1 MSNVYF
7 IYGDDEY
14 AIQKQ
19 INTIVA
25 KIDASYDEIKL
36 DMDENNIGDLIEE
49 LRTIPFLSEKK
60 VIYVTNISS
69 IDDKSDYYED
79 FLNAINTFN
88 DTNISIFLADSKL
101 KSDSIIYKDLKKYA
115 ICYAFTNNGTSL
127 DELLVEIL
135 KDNDFQMANDAK
147 EELLA
152 RVDNAKALISE
163 LDKLLMY
170 KYDDKQITKN
180 DVALLVSKNLD
191 LNVFDLV
198 TAVIEKNKKKAIEIY
213 NDLQV
218 ANVSATYLLGLLLSK
233 FQEIFDVKV
242 LIQGGYSQD
251 LIASIFK
258 VKSGRAY
265 YMIKNANMLNMKL
278 VKQKLEELTKLE
290 YDIKSGHQEQTLG
303 LELFILK

>member
-36 DMDENNIGDLIEE
+36 DMDDNNIGNLIEE

-88 DTNISIFLADSKL
+88 DTNIAIFLADSKL
-101 KSDSIIYKDLKKYA
+101 KSDSTIYKDLKKYA
-115 ICYAFTNNGTSL
+115 ICYSFTNNGTSL

-135 KDNDFQMANDAK
+135 KDNDFQMAKDAK
-147 EELLA
+147 DELLA
-152 RVDNAKALISE
+152 RIDNAKALISE

-290 YDIKSGHQEQTLG
+290 YDIKSGRQEQTLG

>member
-36 DMDENNIGDLIEE
+36 DMDDNNIGDLIEE

-60 VIYVTNISS
+60 VIYVTNISN

-88 DTNISIFLADSKL
+88 DTNIAIFLADSKL
-101 KSDSIIYKDLKKYA
+101 KTDSTIYKDLKKYA

-127 DELLVEIL
+127 DELLAEIL
-135 KDNDFQMANDAK
+135 KDNDFQMAKDAK
-147 EELLA
+147 DELLA

-180 DVALLVSKNLD
+180 DVVLLVSKNLD

-290 YDIKSGHQEQTLG
+290 YDIKSGRQEQTLG

>member
-36 DMDENNIGDLIEE
+36 DMDDNNIGDLIEE

-101 KSDSIIYKDLKKYA
+101 KSDSTIYKDLKKYA

-290 YDIKSGHQEQTLG
+290 YDIKSGRQEQTLG

>member
-36 DMDENNIGDLIEE
+36 DMDDNNIGDLIEE

-135 KDNDFQMANDAK
+135 KDTDFQMAKDAK

-290 YDIKSGHQEQTLG
+290 YDIKSGRQEQTLG

>member
-14 AIQKQ
+14 AMQKQ
-19 INTIVA
+19 INAIIS

-36 DMDENNIGDLIEE
+36 DMDDNNIGDLIEE

-60 VIYVTNISS
+60 VINITNISS

-88 DTNISIFLADSKL
+88 DTNIAIFLGDSKL
-101 KSDSIIYKDLKKYA
+101 KSDSTIFKDLKKYA
-115 ICYAFTNNGTSL
+115 VCYSFTNNTTSL
-127 DELLVEIL
+127 DELLKEIL
-135 KDNDFQMANDAK
+135 KDNNFQIDKDAQD
-147 EELLA
+147 ELLA
-152 RVDNAKALISE
+152 RIDNAKGLISE

-170 KYDDKQITKN
+170 KYEEKQITKN
-180 DVALLVSKNLD
+180 DVKLIVSKNLD

-198 TAVIEKNKKKAIEIY
+198 SAVVEKNKKKAIEIY
-213 NDLQV
+213 NDLQI

-265 YMIKNANMLNMKL
+265 YMMKNANMLNMGL

-290 YDIKSGHQEQTLG
+290 YDIKSGRQEQSLG

>member
-36 DMDENNIGDLIEE
+36 DMDDNNIGDLIEE

-60 VIYVTNISS
+60 VIYVTNISN

-88 DTNISIFLADSKL
+88 DTNIAIFLADSKL
-101 KSDSIIYKDLKKYA
+101 KTDSTIYKDLKKYA

-135 KDNDFQMANDAK
+135 KDNDFQMAKDAK
-147 EELLA
+147 DELLA

-180 DVALLVSKNLD
+180 DVVLLVSKNLD

-290 YDIKSGHQEQTLG
+290 YDIKSGRQEQTLG

>member
-36 DMDENNIGDLIEE
+36 DMDDNNIGDLIEE

-290 YDIKSGHQEQTLG
+290 YDIKSGRQEQTLG

>member
-36 DMDENNIGDLIEE
+36 DMDDNNIGDLIEE

-251 LIASIFK
+251 LIASFFK

-290 YDIKSGHQEQTLG
+290 YDIKSGRQEQTLG

>member
-36 DMDENNIGDLIEE
+36 DMDDNNIGDLIEE

-60 VIYVTNISS
+60 VIYVTNISN

-88 DTNISIFLADSKL
+88 DTNIAIFLADSKL
-101 KSDSIIYKDLKKYA
+101 KTDSTIYKDLKKYA
-115 ICYAFTNNGTSL
+115 ICYSFTNNNTSL

-135 KDNDFQMANDAK
+135 KDNDFQMAKDAK
-147 EELLA
+147 DELLA
-152 RVDNAKALISE
+152 RVDNAKELISE
-163 LDKLLMY
+163 FDKLLMY

-265 YMIKNANMLNMKL
+265 YMMKNANMLNMSL

-290 YDIKSGHQEQTLG
+290 YDIKSGRQEQTLG

>member
-36 DMDENNIGDLIEE
+36 DMDDNNIGNLIEE

-88 DTNISIFLADSKL
+88 DTNIAIFLADSKL
-101 KSDSIIYKDLKKYA
+101 KSDSTIYKDLKKYA
-115 ICYAFTNNGTSL
+115 ICYSFTNNGTSL

-135 KDNDFQMANDAK
+135 KDNDFQMAKDAK
-147 EELLA
+147 DELLA
-152 RVDNAKALISE
+152 RIDNAKALISE

-265 YMIKNANMLNMKL
+265 YMIKNAKNTTMQKIKDNLSLLN
-278 VKQKLEELTKLE
+278 KLE
-290 YDIKSGHQEQTLG
+290 YDIKSGKIEQSLG
-303 LELFILK
+303 LELYFLR

>member
-36 DMDENNIGDLIEE
+36 DMDDNNIGDLIEE

-213 NDLQV
+213 NDLHV

-290 YDIKSGHQEQTLG
+290 YDIKSGRQEQTLG

>member
-36 DMDENNIGDLIEE
+36 DMDDNNIGDLIEE

-60 VIYVTNISS
+60 VIYVTNISN

-88 DTNISIFLADSKL
+88 DTNIAIFLADSKL
-101 KSDSIIYKDLKKYA
+101 KTDSTIYKDLKKYA
-115 ICYAFTNNGTSL
+115 ICYSFTNNGTSL

-135 KDNDFQMANDAK
+135 KDNDFQMAKDAK
-147 EELLA
+147 DELLA

-265 YMIKNANMLNMKL
+265 YMMKNANMLNMSL

-290 YDIKSGHQEQTLG
+290 YDIKSGRQEQTLG

>member
-36 DMDENNIGDLIEE
+36 DMDDNNIGDLIEE

-88 DTNISIFLADSKL
+88 DTNLSIFLADSKL
-101 KSDSIIYKDLKKYA
+101 KSDSTIYKDLKKYA

-290 YDIKSGHQEQTLG
+290 YDIKSGRQEQTLG

>member
-36 DMDENNIGDLIEE
+36 DMDDNNIGDLIEE

-135 KDNDFQMANDAK
+135 KDNDFQMAKDAK

-290 YDIKSGHQEQTLG
+290 YDIKSGRQEQTLG

>member
-36 DMDENNIGDLIEE
+36 DMDDNNIGDLIEE

-60 VIYVTNISS
+60 VIYVTNISN

-88 DTNISIFLADSKL
+88 DTNIAIFLADSKL
-101 KSDSIIYKDLKKYA
+101 KSDSTIYKDLKKYA

-135 KDNDFQMANDAK
+135 KDNDFQMAKDAK
-147 EELLA
+147 DELLA

-180 DVALLVSKNLD
+180 DVVLLVSKNLD

-290 YDIKSGHQEQTLG
+290 YDIKSGRQEQTLG

>member
-36 DMDENNIGDLIEE
+36 DMDDNNIGDLIEE

-115 ICYAFTNNGTSL
+115 ICYAFTDNGTSL

-135 KDNDFQMANDAK
+135 KDTDFQMAKDAK

-290 YDIKSGHQEQTLG
+290 YDIKSGRQEQTLG

>member
-36 DMDENNIGDLIEE
+36 DMDDNNIGDLIEE

-60 VIYVTNISS
+60 VIYVTNISN

-88 DTNISIFLADSKL
+88 DTNIAIFLADSKL
-101 KSDSIIYKDLKKYA
+101 KTDSTIYKDLKKYA

-127 DELLVEIL
+127 DELLAEIL
-135 KDNDFQMANDAK
+135 KDNDFQMAKDAK
-147 EELLA
+147 DELLA

-290 YDIKSGHQEQTLG
+290 YDIKSGRQEQTLG

>member
-36 DMDENNIGDLIEE
+36 DMDDNNIGDLIEE

-60 VIYVTNISS
+60 VIYVTNISN

-88 DTNISIFLADSKL
+88 DTNIAIFLADSKL
-101 KSDSIIYKDLKKYA
+101 KTDSTIYKDLKKYA
-115 ICYAFTNNGTSL
+115 ICYSFTNNNTSL

-135 KDNDFQMANDAK
+135 KDNDFQMAKDAK
-147 EELLA
+147 DELLA
-152 RVDNAKALISE
+152 RVDNAKELISE

-265 YMIKNANMLNMKL
+265 YMMKNANMLNMSL

-290 YDIKSGHQEQTLG
+290 YDIKSGRQEQTLG

>member
-36 DMDENNIGDLIEE
+36 DMDDNNIGDLIEE

-69 IDDKSDYYED
+69 IDDKSDYYDD

-88 DTNISIFLADSKL
+88 DTNIAIFLADAKL
-101 KSDSIIYKDLKKYA
+101 KSDSTIFKDLKKYA
-115 ICYAFTNNGTSL
+115 VCYSFTNNGTSL
-127 DELLVEIL
+127 EELLQEIL
-135 KDNDFQMANDAK
+135 KDNDFQMAKDAK
-147 EELLA
+147 DELIS
-152 RVDNAKALISE
+152 RVDNAKELISE

-170 KYDDKQITKN
+170 KYEEKQINKN
-180 DVALLVSKNLD
+180 DVTLLVSKNLD

-198 TAVIEKNKKKAIEIY
+198 TAVVEKNKKKAIEIY

-265 YMIKNANMLNMKL
+265 YMMKNANMLNMNL

-290 YDIKSGHQEQTLG
+290 YDIKSGRQEQSLG